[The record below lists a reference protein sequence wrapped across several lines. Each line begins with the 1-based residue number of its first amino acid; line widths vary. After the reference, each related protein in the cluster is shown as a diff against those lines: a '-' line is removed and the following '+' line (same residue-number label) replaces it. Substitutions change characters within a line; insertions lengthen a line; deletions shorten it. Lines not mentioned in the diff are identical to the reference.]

1 MLICIVWRKCLM
13 RKHSVNLA
21 LVIFVLALTA
31 GCFNTSSTTVKGRV
45 MYDSKPVSGAE
56 VSLNGYKAM
65 TGADGRYS
73 VTAKHRFTKVMEFT
87 VTKSGLSTH
96 SEKFP
101 GFGAPEGEHEI
112 DMMGIIYATRP

>member
-1 MLICIVWRKCLM
+1 MRRHYANIVI
-13 RKHSVNLA
+13 VILA
-21 LVIFVLALTA
+21 LTLTA

-56 VSLNGYKAM
+56 VRLNGYKVT

-73 VTAKHRFTKVMEFT
+73 VTAKHRFTAVMEFT

-112 DMMGIIYATRP
+112 DMMGIIYPTRP